1 MEFWYCICRVGV
13 RVVGMCF
20 YIVVVIWYFSSV
32 RYGSD
37 KLLGVRDWCNVGVY
51 FDNFCFCFIC
61 VVLRFYCIF
70 VVMDLKLVFFG

>member
-13 RVVGMCF
+13 RVVGMCL

-37 KLLGVRDWCNVGVY
+37 KLLGVRDWCKYVLDVVDILVSVDE
-51 FDNFCFCFIC
+51 FDSDSGESLFEE
-61 VVLRFYCIF
+61 
-70 VVMDLKLVFFG
+70 